1 MTEQKTKMHKE
12 WLLSSYDYY
21 LPENLIAY
29 HPAEKR
35 TSSKLLRVFRNKPE
49 VEHLSFSDIE
59 SQLNPNDVLVLNNT
73 KVIPARLLGLRESG
87 GKTEFLLL
95 KRVDE
100 NLWEGLVKPSGR
112 LKKGDVVVFGAD
124 EKQQLHAKLADE
136 PRENSGA
143 RLIEFQNRNSYEK
156 ILQLGHMPL
165 PPYIQ
170 RADTDQDRD
179 RYQTVFASKEGA
191 VAAPTAGLH
200 FDEDLLTRIRNRGV
214 EIVEIT
220 LHTGYGTFQPVNH
233 ENITE
238 HPMFTESYE
247 ITAESAE
254 SLNRFRKQNRRII
267 ACGTTSVRTLE
278 SAIRRA
284 DIFEAGVFET
294 DIFIYPPFDFK
305 VVQGLITNFHL
316 PKSTLL
322 MLVSAFIGYN
332 ELFNAYRVAV
342 EKQYRF
348 YSYGDA
354 MLIL

>member
-1 MTEQKTKMHKE
+1 LTEQKTRIQKE

-29 HPAEKR
+29 QPSEKR
-35 TSSKLLRVFRNKPE
+35 SSSKLLHIPKNKSE
-49 VEHLSFSDIE
+49 MKHLCFTDIE
-59 SQLNPNDVLVLNNT
+59 NQLQKGDVLVLNNT
-73 KVIPARLLGLRESG
+73 KVIPARLLGVRTTG
-87 GKTEFLLL
+87 GKVEFLLL
-95 KRVDE
+95 KRIE
-100 NLWEGLVKPSGR
+100 QNLWEALVKPSGR
-112 LKKGDVVVFGAD
+112 LKKEDVVIFGSEENHLYARLVD
-124 EKQQLHAKLADE
+124 DA
-136 PRENSGA
+136 RENSGA
-143 RLIEFQNRNSYEK
+143 RLIEFKDENSYEK

-170 RADTDQDRD
+170 REDTDQDKE

-200 FDEDLLTRIRNRGV
+200 FDEALLNRLRNKGV

-247 ITAESAE
+247 ITTESAE
-254 SLNRFRKQNRRII
+254 ALNRFRNEKRRII
-267 ACGTTSVRTLE
+267 ACGTTTVRTLE
-278 SAIRRA
+278 SAIRRR
-284 DIFEAGVFET
+284 DLFEAGLFET
-294 DIFIYPPFDFK
+294 DIFIYPPFNFK

-332 ELFNAYRVAV
+332 ELFNAYRIAV